1 MSLFPFKRE
10 EFKVVS
16 LIANNGDRSLGG
28 GCFEEYWNSNDI
40 IDSYYKALNKHTHN
54 LLINKVKGLRDELLG
69 RRHD

>member
-1 MSLFPFKRE
+1 M
-10 EFKVVS
+10 V
-16 LIANNGDRSLGG
+16 IDRLGG
-28 GCFEEYWNSNDI
+28 GYFEEYWNSNDI